1 MTALLRVQ
9 CARPWSSGRG
19 HCLDRRLLLPLH
31 RCMSGVG
38 CLQTSAGFE
47 TSFLKELGVMKD
59 RAHGLTP
66 RDGSIKHV
74 DHEEVLVY
82 SVRVVG

>member
-1 MTALLRVQ
+1 
-9 CARPWSSGRG
+9 
-19 HCLDRRLLLPLH
+19 
-31 RCMSGVG
+31 MSGVG

-82 SVRVVG
+82 SVRVGG